1 MQTPDP
7 EDRLDEPISKPLF
20 FAEVD
25 SWARELGVAP
35 RLVQVRRMTRGW
47 GSSSAA
53 GQVTFN
59 SDVLWM
65 PPAFR
70 KQVIV
75 EELER
80 LKTVLQAATER
91 QPGCEATGSSGVAG
105 EGGS

>member
-1 MQTPDP
+1 MKTPAP

-25 SWARELGVAP
+25 SWARELGVTP

-47 GSSSAA
+47 SSSSAG
-53 GQVTFN
+53 GQVTFS

-80 LKTVLQAATER
+80 LRAVVE
-91 QPGCEATGSSGVAG
+91 PEAGDDTTGSEA
-105 EGGS
+105 

>member
-1 MQTPDP
+1 MKTPAP

-70 KQVIV
+70 KQVII
-75 EELER
+75 EELEH
-80 LKTVLQAATER
+80 LKAVVAAGATE
-91 QPGCEATGSSGVAG
+91 QPGRD
-105 EGGS
+105 

>member
-1 MQTPDP
+1 MKTPAP

-70 KQVIV
+70 KQVII
-75 EELER
+75 EELEH
-80 LKTVLQAATER
+80 LKAVVAAGATE
-91 QPGCEATGSSGVAG
+91 QPERD
-105 EGGS
+105 

>member
-1 MQTPDP
+1 MKTPAP

-25 SWARELGVAP
+25 SWARELGVVP
-35 RLVQVRRMTRGW
+35 RLVQVRRMTREW

-70 KQVIV
+70 RQVIIG
-75 EELER
+75 ELER
-80 LKTVLQAATER
+80 LKAVI
-91 QPGCEATGSSGVAG
+91 EARAG
-105 EGGS
+105 DQTAVSEA